1 MADKLEEPSTAARML
16 ASFIPVAAWATY
28 APLGIKYLAFLLC
41 LLLSAAALRTHPP
54 AVPLWRPLG
63 ARMWLALFA
72 LLALSS
78 LWSPAAWSH
87 KGSHIWLYG
96 LPLGVLPIA
105 AACPPAA
112 ARRALQQF
120 VVASAL
126 IGMVSALHALGA
138 LPDSNLWSST
148 VLAIGNQRIVTS
160 LLLALGAALALWL
173 TSQAEGTPQR
183 LYWLLAAAMATLGLS
198 SQDRRTGMLMLPLL
212 LMAWAL
218 GSRQKLSFK
227 TAMVATVVVAA
238 LATWTGSAMV
248 RARFD
253 EGLNELRT
261 YQSSDTAAT
270 SWGQRVRMFERTTEM
285 VRESPL
291 IGHGLGS
298 WQQLWDA
305 RIAPDTMLA
314 HNSTPHNE
322 YLLVAEQAGVPTALV
337 FLLTLVACLAAA
349 IRAGPLGMPAL
360 MVWLALALA
369 GLANAVLRDAKFSLP
384 LLLLAALAQAL
395 YRPAEQ
401 PRDAAD
407 RP

>member
-1 MADKLEEPSTAARML
+1 MADSSNEGPAALRLL
-16 ASFIPVAAWATY
+16 AAFAPLAVWATY
-28 APLGIKYLAFLLC
+28 APLGLKYLAFLLC
-41 LLLSAAALRTHPP
+41 LILSLLALRSRPPP
-54 AVPLWRPLG
+54 APLWQPWD
-63 ARMWLALFA
+63 ARMWLLLFG

-87 KGSHIWLYG
+87 IGSHIWLYG
-96 LPLGVLPIA
+96 LPLGALPIA

-112 ARRALQQF
+112 ALRALRQF

-126 IGMVSALHALGA
+126 VGLVSALHAAGA
-138 LPDSNLWSST
+138 LPDSTLWSST
-148 VLAIGNQRIVTS
+148 ILAIGNQRIVTS
-160 LLLALGAALALWL
+160 LLLALGAALGLWL
-173 TSQAEGTPQR
+173 ASQAEGSKPR
-183 LYWLLAAAMATLGLS
+183 ALWLFAAALAMLGLT

-212 LMAWAL
+212 LLAWAMS
-218 GSRQKLSFK
+218 GRQKLIFK
-227 TAMVATVVVAA
+227 GAMVATVVVAA
-238 LATWTGSAMV
+238 LATWTGSSLV
-248 RARFD
+248 QARFA

-291 IGHGLGS
+291 VGHGLGS

-305 RIAPDTMLA
+305 RIAPGTALA
-314 HNSTPHNE
+314 RNSTPHNE
-322 YLLVAEQAGVPTALV
+322 YLLVAQQAGVPAAV
-337 FLLTLVACLAAA
+337 VMLLTLAVCVAAA
-349 IRAGPLGMPAL
+349 IRAGGLGMPA
-360 MVWLALALA
+360 MMIWLALALA

-395 YRPAEQ
+395 YRPAAT
-401 PRDAAD
+401 PSATD